1 MVTELRANK
10 RTWEK
15 LHRLDTTR
23 SVVIVNTDGTLDT
36 VRVTDDSI
44 IQGWRINDHIDVT
57 DEAVNDLHSLAKDS
71 TVYLFVARQTVLEKW
86 SFSIEQ
92 GLLVITFLLAN
103 LRSFGKFIYI
113 SRNGG
118 NGSNNH
124 KRLLPPIRDRLYA
137 FR

>member
-36 VRVTDDSI
+36 VRVTDDSV
-44 IQGWRINDHIDVT
+44 IQGCRINDHIDVT

-103 LRSFGKFIYI
+103 LRSIGKFIYI
-113 SRNGG
+113 SRDGG